1 MLLLLHGLLQ
11 YISAQGGEM
20 EKQIEVLDWIAQG
33 RVVHGRESEAL
44 ALSGFYPATTQWRR
58 FIDQMLLWCGVIALG
73 AALIFFLAYNWQAM
87 GRYAKF
93 ALAEGAVL
101 LSLLVGWRFKFS
113 GMAGK
118 SSLLLASLFVGALLA
133 LVGQTYQT
141 GADTYELFSAW
152 AIATLAWVV
161 LAQLGA
167 LYLFWLALV
176 NMAVML
182 YFQTFGGFWGMVF
195 STNTQIWSLFVLN
208 TLALFVW
215 EFAAWRGVQHLRE
228 RWSVRVLATASGVLI
243 TMLALNAIF
252 EGSYRLKSGGYL
264 RLLAV
269 FLVYLA
275 WLLATFIVYRKFIKD
290 LFVLAGGVLSLI
302 VSVNA
307 LVGRTVLHHSEAGGF
322 LLVGLLII
330 ASSAWGG
337 IWLKNL
343 AKEMQA

>member
-1 MLLLLHGLLQ
+1 
-11 YISAQGGEM
+11 M

-33 RVVHGRESEAL
+33 HVVHGRESDAL
-44 ALSGFYPATTQWRR
+44 ALSGFYPTTTQWRR

-93 ALAEGAVL
+93 ALAEAAVL
-101 LSLLVGWRFKFS
+101 LSLFACWRFNLS
-113 GMAGK
+113 SMAGK
-118 SSLLLASLFVGALLA
+118 ASLLLASLFVGALLA

-152 AIATLAWVV
+152 AMATLAWVV

-167 LYLFWLALV
+167 LYLFWLVLV

-182 YFQTFGGFWGMVF
+182 YFQTFGGFWGMLF

-208 TLALFVW
+208 TLALAVW

-228 RWSVRVLATASGVLI
+228 RWSVRLLATASGVLI
-243 TMLALNAIF
+243 TMLVLNAIF
-252 EGSYRLKSGGYL
+252 EDSYRLEYGGYL
-264 RLLAV
+264 RLLAA
-269 FLVYLA
+269 FFVYLA
-275 WLLATFIVYRKFIKD
+275 WLLVGFIVYRKYLKD
-290 LFVLAGGVLSLI
+290 LFVLAGSVLSLI
-302 VSVNA
+302 VSTNA
-307 LVGRTVLHHSEAGGF
+307 LVGRTVLHHSDAGGF

-330 ASSAWGG
+330 GSSAWGG
-337 IWLKNL
+337 IWLKKV

>member
-1 MLLLLHGLLQ
+1 
-11 YISAQGGEM
+11 M

-33 RVVHGRESEAL
+33 HVAHGSESDAL
-44 ALSGFYPATTQWRR
+44 ALSGFFPTTRQWRR

-87 GRYAKF
+87 GRFAKF
-93 ALAEGAVL
+93 AIAEAAVL
-101 LSLLVGWRFKFS
+101 LSLFACWRFS
-113 GMAGK
+113 LSSVAGK
-118 SSLLLASLFVGALLA
+118 ASLLLASLFVGALLA

-152 AIATLAWVV
+152 AMATLAWVV

-167 LYLFWLALV
+167 LYLFWLVLM
-176 NMAVML
+176 NLAVLL
-182 YFQTFGGFWGMVF
+182 YLQVFGGFWGMLF

-208 TLALFVW
+208 TAALVVW

-228 RWSVRVLATASGVLI
+228 RWSVRLLATASGVLI
-243 TMLALNAIF
+243 TTLVLNGIF
-252 EGSYRLKSGGYL
+252 EDSYRLKSGGYL
-264 RLLAV
+264 RLLAAFSV
-269 FLVYLA
+269 YLVWLLVGFLVY
-275 WLLATFIVYRKFIKD
+275 RKYLKD
-290 LFVLAGGVLSLI
+290 LFVLAASVLSLI
-302 VSVNA
+302 VSANA
-307 LVGRTVLHHSEAGGF
+307 LVGRMVLHHSEAGGF

-337 IWLKNL
+337 IWLKKV